1 VAPDGAEAAPREP
14 KRTPY
19 SLASLLDLD
28 ESELAE
34 PLSRAA
40 PPEHRWEQLTLGVA
54 SETGEAT
61 SAPLRTGAAS
71 QPPADGT
78 ELIPGMD
85 APGAVEVPV
94 YLAGRA
100 LHDLMQGST
109 PAEIVTAGELAETT
123 AESPS
128 HDAADGWVMPA
139 SGQADGE
146 TTPLSTGTVT
156 TPTRPLAIAQRA
168 SGRARRQQ
176 EAPAALFT
184 KTEFGP
190 LVWPSRRPAKT
201 PRSVREECPKCG
213 TLFLGMTCT
222 ACGFEVVVPAR
233 SRRSGLWHNLGTSF
247 LESNSRIVRTI
258 GALVFAPGEITDS
271 YLGGQRQR
279 YAGPFV
285 LTVIALLVFAV
296 ASAMGSLRPRP
307 DRSLAIGTDDRTTEY
322 AAGLL
327 HPVTVNLQVDAPPDL
342 ISNVATTMDYIPL
355 LWFPL
360 MAFCVVGAVSALR
373 SFQRRD
379 DYSEMLFGV
388 EFSCWFV
395 IIWAFIVPLALL
407 AMKYGFELSAG
418 WQGVTRVRY
427 AMSGDVEG
435 LSRQWNWLRN
445 VSVTPT
451 FHSLLLAAGVMPWAT
466 AAYHRVFD
474 ASWAQSVFAG
484 LLVTAVPVL
493 LLLPFR

>member
-1 VAPDGAEAAPREP
+1 LQNRCRAPHPQ
-14 KRTPY
+14 
-19 SLASLLDLD
+19 S
-28 ESELAE
+28 
-34 PLSRAA
+34 
-40 PPEHRWEQLTLGVA
+40 
-54 SETGEAT
+54 TGEAT

-71 QPPADGT
+71 QPPQEGT

-109 PAEIVTAGELAETT
+109 PAEIVVSDAFSHEAGDA
-123 AESPS
+123 APS
-128 HDAADGWVMPA
+128 EAADGWVMPS

-146 TTPLSTGTVT
+146 TTPLSTGSVT

-190 LVWPSRRPAKT
+190 LVWPSRRPART

-213 TLFLGMTCT
+213 TLFLGLTCT
-222 ACGFEVVVPAR
+222 ACGFEVAIPAR

-247 LESNSRIVRTI
+247 LDSNSRILRTI
-258 GALVFAPGEITDS
+258 GATLFAPGELTDS

-279 YAGPFV
+279 YVGPFL
-285 LTVIALLVFAV
+285 LTMLALVIFAV

-307 DRSLAIGTDDRTTEY
+307 DRSLAIGPDDRTTEF
-322 AAGLL
+322 AAGLV

-342 ISNVATTMDYIPL
+342 ISNVATTMDYIPI

-395 IIWAFIVPLALL
+395 IVWALAIPLTLLAL
-407 AMKYGFELSAG
+407 KYGFELSAG

-427 AMSGDVEG
+427 AMSGDIEG

-445 VSVTPT
+445 VTLTPA
-451 FHSLLLAAGVMPWAT
+451 FHSLLIAVGLLPWAIT
-466 AAYHRVFD
+466 AYRRVFD
-474 ASWAQSVFAG
+474 ASWMQSVLAG